1 MAATYTETGIS
12 FLSAGLTCSGRFYL
26 PLGAVPPFP
35 CVVLAHGFSGTMDW
49 ILPDFASRFAGAGLA
64 VLAFDYRHLGQ
75 SEGSPRQ
82 IVDVQEQRKD
92 LRNAVEFVRK
102 RPDIDPRRIGLWGT
116 SLGGSHVVSL
126 AAEDPGIAAVVANMP
141 ALDVVIG
148 ANISAKI
155 KKQGG
160 TTMQFASTTLKLF
173 AAALFDRTRA
183 LLGLSPY
190 YLAVYGP
197 AGRAFF
203 TDPALADRFA
213 AVEKNSPTWEN
224 RVAARFLLQ
233 APRYTPGTIARIAAP
248 ILFSLA
254 SRDLEV
260 SADFI
265 KEVAKASPRS
275 QVKEYDADHFDLY
288 HGAIFE
294 QVVADQT
301 AFLTEHLRV

>member
-1 MAATYTETGIS
+1 
-12 FLSAGLTCSGRFYL
+12 
-26 PLGAVPPFP
+26 
-35 CVVLAHGFSGTMDW
+35 VLAHGFSGTMDW
-49 ILPDFASRFAGAGLA
+49 ILPDIASRFVGAGLA
-64 VLAFDYRHLGQ
+64 VLAFDYRHLGK

-92 LRNAVEFVRK
+92 LRNAVEFVRR

-116 SLGGSHVVSL
+116 SLGGSHVIAL
-126 AAEDPGIAAVVANMP
+126 AAEDPGIAAVVANAP
-141 ALDVVIG
+141 ALDVLVG

-160 TTMQFASTTLKLF
+160 TTIQFASTTMKLL
-173 AAALFDRTRA
+173 ASALLDRIRA

-233 APRYTPGTIARIAAP
+233 APRYIEGTIARITAP

-260 SADFI
+260 SSDFI
-265 KEVAKASPRS
+265 KEVAKESPRS
-275 QVKEYDADHFDLY
+275 QVNEYAADHFDLY
-288 HGAIFE
+288 HGAMFE

-301 AFLTEHLRV
+301 EFLTEHLCV